1 MVRPAMRKSYCL
13 IVAVALAGCA
23 GPPPDRSTVVGV
35 VRYKGNPVPQG
46 FIHFHS
52 KDNPLVCDSGSIKKD
67 GTYTITNA
75 PVGPVKVVLQI
86 NGAEDPELVAKQ
98 GGKSVL
104 ILPRELGRKYA
115 RLETTPVEKVIE
127 AGENKIEIDI
137 Q

>member
-1 MVRPAMRKSYCL
+1 MRKSYCL

-86 NGAEDPELVAKQ
+86 NAPK
-98 GGKSVL
+98 
-104 ILPRELGRKYA
+104 
-115 RLETTPVEKVIE
+115 TPSWSPSRAASRSSFCRASW
-127 AGENKIEIDI
+127 AGNTPGWRRRRWRR
-137 Q
+137 